1 LATYSIAMAAVTTK
15 KPGADRA
22 VQLTFPTVFE
32 YTYAAEGIPKA
43 YYPEEES
50 AMPALPEGTDLQ
62 ADYHRQKQADANRM
76 AMAGVA
82 ATKAA
87 ERRFLTSHANY
98 YDLPPVVLGQR
109 IYANPSF
116 GSGQVDIYSAR
127 RDQGVLVGGVLRT
140 AEGQSY
146 GRQLL
151 QARVAQLDAI
161 DAAQS
166 MQQADSSKL
175 PEVAASTNVDPLG
188 ETASNLLLELSAGLE
203 NIQANIATGQYSAV
217 ESKDVLRTMQLLFRV
232 VPSANREEL
241 EGLSS
246 ALAAIVRQGEPA
258 YLDAVARLERAMRRG
273 RDIGQDMDPDLY
285 RFAMLVFP
293 LVRQA
298 FEYLNEMRQER
309 NMALSA
315 RERLALSKALVKK
328 HGLRSAREAAI
339 MTGRAYEPRV
349 PRARIAAEF
358 ARLDALEAEDMGMQ
372 ARMAQPIARA
382 APAAPAAP
390 QEGVPLPEER
400 VAFFPGAGAGAE
412 AAEADPGLRFR
423 QVIEGLEAPEADRL
437 LRAALRGRFQERQ
450 RQAEREADAARRAEA
465 EAFFGE
471 GRARGMRGGAMRMP
485 HAVAQMSSSF
495 TRQAPTRED
504 SEHADS
510 AYATFFGE
518 GAMRPKQRV
527 RGGEVLGRES
537 RNTIHF
543 DHDQRNTFADR
554 SGAYFREGP
563 AGDYPATPGM
573 ETAPNVQNTVN
584 QFRQPVDNTL
594 PMRVSEA
601 AVPLFPEGAAPA
613 AAMDAAAMQGEGNH
627 RRRAQ
632 LLKKIRHGGMDGDT
646 SKTPRTAAY
655 RAMLLASEK
664 RGELAS
670 EAAKLARAERE
681 AADTAARRADFEG
694 MMDKVAMRGRIL
706 AREGT
711 LAKKAAKAAPK
722 GAPQRVINE
731 YFARA
736 EADDGSAAPGAGA
749 APARLPA
756 IRMVPKGTA
765 KAKEAAKALGSG
777 HGLTRAAL
785 PKDREGF
792 VALAEQLKSKGHSI
806 RVNKNSKLASI
817 RANFIRKL
825 GL

>member
-1 LATYSIAMAAVTTK
+1 MAAVTTK

-32 YTYAAEGIPKA
+32 YTYAAEGIPEA

-50 AMPALPEGTDLQ
+50 AAPALPEGTDLQ

-109 IYANPSF
+109 IYANPSY
-116 GSGQVDIYSAR
+116 GTGQVDLYSAR

-166 MQQADSSKL
+166 MQQPESSRL
-175 PEVAASTNVDPLG
+175 PPVASEMGVEPTG
-188 ETASNLLLELSAGLE
+188 ETASNVLLELSAGLE
-203 NIQANIATGQYSAV
+203 TLRSSLITGEFSTV
-217 ESKDVLRTMQLLFRV
+217 EAKDVLRTMQLLYRV
-232 VPSANREEL
+232 VPTASREEQ
-241 EGLSS
+241 EGLLSILQS
-246 ALAAIVRQGEPA
+246 IVGNGLEF
-258 YLDAVARLERAMRRG
+258 YLELREARGVMEQAREMDAEIPEEAQVYLEEDKRR
-273 RDIGQDMDPDLY
+273 
-285 RFAMLVFP
+285 FFSLVYP
-293 LVRQA
+293 LVVQA
-298 FEYLNEMRQER
+298 TQYVEEMSSEE
-309 NMALSA
+309 NMN
-315 RERLALSKALVKK
+315 RPPKERLALSKALVKK
-328 HGLRSAREAAI
+328 YGLRSAQEAAKKAAEYMIDYTPITRPYAARLQAEEARREARRQMQPLQQRQAQ
-339 MTGRAYEPRV
+339 V
-349 PRARIAAEF
+349 IAEM
-358 ARLDALEAEDMGMQ
+358 DALNQQMRR
-372 ARMAQPIARA
+372 RMP
-382 APAAPAAP
+382 APAA
-390 QEGVPLPEER
+390 
-400 VAFFPGAGAGAE
+400 PGAGAGAE
-412 AAEADPGLRFR
+412 AAEDDPVRQFR
-423 QVIEGLEAPEADRL
+423 QAIEGIEEPEADRL
-437 LRAALRGRFQERQ
+437 FRAAIRRRFQERQ
-450 RQAEREADAARRAEA
+450 AQREREAQAARRID
-465 EAFFGE
+465 G
-471 GRARGMRGGAMRMP
+471 RGMRGGAMRMP
-485 HAVAQMSSSF
+485 HAVAPMSSSF

-518 GAMRPKQRV
+518 GAMKPKQRV
-527 RGGEVLGRES
+527 RGGEVLGREP

-554 SGAYFREGP
+554 SGSYFREGS

-573 ETAPNVQNTVN
+573 ETAPNVQNTMN
-584 QFRQPVDNTL
+584 TFRQSLDNTL

-601 AVPLFPEGAAPA
+601 ALPLFPEGAAPA

-632 LLKKIRHGGMDGDT
+632 LLKKIRQGGMDGDT

-655 RAMLLASEK
+655 RAMLRASEK

-670 EAAKLARAERE
+670 EAAKAAFSDKVEKDRVYRAEVSATE
-681 AADTAARRADFEG
+681 AKRLARRA
-694 MMDKVAMRGRIL
+694 A
-706 AREGT
+706 T
-711 LAKKAAKAAPK
+711 LAKHGDKVLVVRPVAAAA
-722 GAPQRVINE
+722 
-731 YFARA
+731 A
-736 EADDGSAAPGAGA
+736 ERDDGRAAPGAGA
-749 APARLPA
+749 APA
-756 IRMVPKGTA
+756 PKAANPSA
-765 KAKEAAKALGSG
+765 KKRVEMGLSASG
-777 HGLTRAAL
+777 MSRAAL

-792 VALAEQLKSKGHSI
+792 VALAEKLRSQGHSI